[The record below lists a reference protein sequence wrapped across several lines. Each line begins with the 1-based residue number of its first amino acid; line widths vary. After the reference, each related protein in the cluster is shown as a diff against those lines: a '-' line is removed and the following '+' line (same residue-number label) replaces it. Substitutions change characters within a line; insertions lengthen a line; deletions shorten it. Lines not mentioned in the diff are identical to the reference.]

1 MRRFLPAMANSSSS
15 TFFCGSR
22 ADPRAPDGSNIRIFA
37 AFGVRAEPTS
47 MTPLAAADH
56 VCQGG
61 LSCVAGHVVK
71 AISQLRFLTQRKPPV
86 RFLAAGRVRA
96 RTKRAFKFAEANK
109 ELFELLL
116 VHS

>member
-1 MRRFLPAMANSSSS
+1 MANSSSS

-22 ADPRAPDGSNIRIFA
+22 ADPRAPNGSNIRIFA

-71 AISQLRFLTQRKPPV
+71 AI
-86 RFLAAGRVRA
+86 FLAAFFDPAQAASAFFSAGRVRA

>member
-1 MRRFLPAMANSSSS
+1 MQFNCVDCNALYHLIKVEAGPETIDRDLNCQA
-15 TFFCGSR
+15 CG
-22 ADPRAPDGSNIRIFA
+22 APL
-37 AFGVRAEPTS
+37 
-47 MTPLAAADH
+47 LAAADH

-86 RFLAAGRVRA
+86 RFLAAGPTPTNTGRARA

>member
-1 MRRFLPAMANSSSS
+1 MANSSSS

-86 RFLAAGRVRA
+86 RFLAAGPTPNTGRVRA